1 MSSVVE
7 NSLGYLYHD
16 DRCLDIFFEI
26 FIRSRPYFSSLKRG
40 ASSASFRRA
49 FASFFA
55 LFFSSFASFFASFCL
70 VFSAFSSSFCRAFSA
85 FSRSFSRSFSF
96 FDFCTSWT
104 TDIFGAAAGRLGAAR
119 PHDDADDV
127 DVVTA
132 DVPLGLGDVS
142 SCVTIF

>member
-1 MSSVVE
+1 VTTSMLLSMLPSR
-7 NSLGYLYHD
+7 GFPR
-16 DRCLDIFFEI
+16 DR
-26 FIRSRPYFSSLKRG
+26 SGPYFSSLRR

-96 FDFCTSWT
+96 FDFCTSCT
-104 TDIFGAAAGRLGAAR
+104 TDTFGADVGRFDAVR
-119 PHDDADDV
+119 PHDDADDDD
-127 DVVTA
+127 DVVVVTTPGA
-132 DVPLGLGDVS
+132 PLGLGDVS